1 MAKQAVAID
10 LRTLK
15 TLVMDFLVFKPKF
28 SRRLSRIF
36 FSASSRLSRN
46 FRGRLAGLA
55 QIAAGG
61 WLSQRLRGL
70 PLPHTP
76 PNFVPD
82 RHAERKR
89 WRNREKRISQRAIGL
104 YSSNPP
110 IIFKTQLNHN
120 SWN

>member
-36 FSASSRLSRN
+36 FSDSSRLSRN
-46 FRGRLAGLA
+46 FRGWQAGLP

-61 WLSQRLRGL
+61 RISRRLRGQPTL
-70 PLPHTP
+70 THLIIHLLHLNNTIL
-76 PNFVPD
+76 NSYSVPS
-82 RHAERKR
+82 
-89 WRNREKRISQRAIGL
+89 WYSGNR
-104 YSSNPP
+104 
-110 IIFKTQLNHN
+110 T
-120 SWN
+120 